1 MKSLLGLGSG
11 GAITA
16 IWQKI
21 PAFIKV
27 PAIFGAGVLAA
38 SELTVDVNHALQSAK
53 LFIGQAAQS
62 EAQAVDPATTRAA
75 MRAGAPVTGAEAL
88 LETQVDQ
95 GDADAQQKQA
105 LASAATESI
114 DDIRSKDANGLKLT
128 TTESFR
134 LKDFEIKE
142 QELRAKKAEADGAEA
157 EALIKKA
164 QASSAQSTAQMSNAV
179 ANDVIQMYAPGKGA
193 SPDVGRAISRALG
206 Q

>member
-1 MKSLLGLGSG
+1 MVLGSG

-21 PAFIKV
+21 PAYVKV

-53 LFIGQAAQS
+53 LFLGQAAQS

-75 MRAGAPVTGAEAL
+75 MRAGAPVTGAAAL

-105 LASAATESI
+105 LATAATEGI
-114 DDIRSKDANGLKLT
+114 DDIRAKDENGLKLT

-134 LKDFEIKE
+134 LKEFEIKE
-142 QELRAKKAEADGAEA
+142 QELRAKKAEADRIEA

-164 QASSAQSTAQMSNAV
+164 EASSAQATAQMNNTV
-179 ANDVIQMYAPGKGA
+179 ANEVIRLYGPEKGA
-193 SPDVGRAISRALG
+193 SPDVGRLISRALG